1 MFALDFL
8 QISSQ
13 SNLSRNVEFSCKNGV
28 MNFLVALSPIFRPT
42 VNNTH
47 GRIAVR
53 YSGPQVSKDVQ
64 CDHTAVLI
72 SSENNVAMVRVCYR
86 IVIPHSKTATEH

>member
-1 MFALDFL
+1 
-8 QISSQ
+8 
-13 SNLSRNVEFSCKNGV
+13 

-42 VNNTH
+42 VSNTH
-47 GRIAVR
+47 GRIVVR

-72 SSENNVAMVRVCYR
+72 SSENNVAMVRVCNR
-86 IVIPHSKTATEH
+86 IVIPHSKNFSD